1 MRAKC
6 AWSAAMSS
14 GARFAARRSGRSKT
28 DDVAA
33 VPAAEGVAEGVCS
46 AGTVHDP
53 APAPGSCGKPPARG
67 YSLTGG
73 GIPSAS
79 SFNRVARQSPRP
91 PDAFHHP
98 AFYYA
103 ERRIITRRPT
113 AGSPSLLACR
123 HALLQRR
130 RVPTDTGSLARRIRR
145 DGAPLHP
152 HRRTSTA
159 HGIRSRRVVTNSP
172 PHRNRNTMK
181 KHLARASAVSLVALV
196 AVGLAG
202 CATGSGGSGDAG
214 DTVYFGVSSAT
225 TGQYA
230 QYGDQFKKAFDLA
243 VKEVNADGGI
253 DGKKVALKYEDS
265 QSDPKQSV
273 TVAQKFVADQDVI
286 LAFGDYASSASIP
299 ASPIYTAG
307 KLVQYGYNNSNP
319 DFTAKGS
326 QYQWSTAI
334 TTTASYTWTADYIKK
349 QGVKSVGVTYLNTAD
364 WGIPAYQ
371 AFEAEAKKIGLKI
384 TDAEGV
390 LDSSDDYRPSLSK
403 IVATKPDAI
412 AHIGYGPDAAKIVN
426 QLRSTGYDG
435 TFYGGQD
442 EESFD
447 ATPEAEGSVIGT
459 EFVETNPDA
468 GVQKFVK
475 AFKKAYPSEE
485 HVTLFEAGA
494 YDALHVAVA
503 AAKAGGTTREGILK
517 GFQELKNVP
526 SVVYG
531 EISFDQKTR
540 RVADPKLTPVVLKD
554 GSWSA
559 IEK

>member
-1 MRAKC
+1 MKNAFARA
-6 AWSAAMSS
+6 
-14 GARFAARRSGRSKT
+14 
-28 DDVAA
+28 AA
-33 VPAAEGVAEGVCS
+33 VS
-46 AGTVHDP
+46 
-53 APAPGSCGKPPARG
+53 
-67 YSLTGG
+67 
-73 GIPSAS
+73 I
-79 SFNRVARQSPRP
+79 
-91 PDAFHHP
+91 
-98 AFYYA
+98 
-103 ERRIITRRPT
+103 
-113 AGSPSLLACR
+113 
-123 HALLQRR
+123 
-130 RVPTDTGSLARRIRR
+130 
-145 DGAPLHP
+145 
-152 HRRTSTA
+152 
-159 HGIRSRRVVTNSP
+159 
-172 PHRNRNTMK
+172 
-181 KHLARASAVSLVALV
+181 VALV
-196 AVGLAG
+196 AVGLTG
-202 CATGSGGSGDAG
+202 CATGSGSEAGGDAGSG

-273 TVAQKFVADQDVI
+273 TVAQKFVADKDVV

-319 DFTAKGS
+319 DFTAKGTE
-326 QYQWSTAI
+326 YQWSTAI

-364 WGIPAYQ
+364 WGIPAYK

-384 TDAEGV
+384 TDSEGV

-412 AHIGYGPDAAKIVN
+412 VHVGYGPDAAKIVN

-468 GVQKFVK
+468 AVQKFVK

-503 AAKAGGTTREGILK
+503 AAKAGGTTREGILA
-517 GFQELKNVP
+517 GFKKLEGVP

-531 EISFDQKTR
+531 AITFDQKTR
-540 RVADPKLTPVVLKD
+540 RVADPKLTPVELKD